1 MIMKRI
7 LNILMMLA
15 VTICSANAQTAKLVL
30 DKTASVLSNKGGV
43 TANFSITGKNIGTT
57 SGKISVKGR
66 MFQATTPQA
75 MVWFNG
81 KTQWTYMKSQQEV
94 NVSNPTEAELQAIN
108 PYNFINIYKKG
119 YSYTMKTVSAGY
131 EVHLKATDAK
141 RQIQEMYI
149 TVNKSTYA
157 PSQVKMRQGKKW
169 TTINVSSLKKAN
181 LSNSVFTFPSKD
193 YPNAEVIDLR

>member
-1 MIMKRI
+1 
-7 LNILMMLA
+7 MMLA

-181 LSNSVFTFPSKD
+181 LSSSVFTFPSKD

>member
-1 MIMKRI
+1 
-7 LNILMMLA
+7 MMLA
-15 VTICSANAQTAKLVL
+15 LAVLSANSQTAKQVL
-30 DKTASVLSNKGGV
+30 DKTAAALSNKGGV
-43 TANFSITGKNIGTT
+43 TASFSITGKNIGTT

-75 MVWFNG
+75 IIWFNG
-81 KTQWTYMKSQQEV
+81 KTQWTYMKNQQEV

-119 YSYTMKTVSAGY
+119 YTYTMKTVGAGY
-131 EVHLKATDAK
+131 EVHLKATDTK

-149 TVNKSTYA
+149 TVNKSSYT

-169 TTINVSSLKKAN
+169 TTINVSSLKKSN
-181 LSNSVFTFPSKD
+181 LASSLFTFPAKD

>member
-7 LNILMMLA
+7 LNILVMLA
-15 VTICSANAQTAKLVL
+15 VTICSANAQTAKQVL

>member
-1 MIMKRI
+1 
-7 LNILMMLA
+7 MLA
-15 VTICSANAQTAKLVL
+15 VTICSANAQTAKQVL

-181 LSNSVFTFPSKD
+181 LSSSVFTFPSKD

>member
-1 MIMKRI
+1 
-7 LNILMMLA
+7 MMLA

-94 NVSNPTEAELQAIN
+94 NVSNPTEAERQAIN

>member
-1 MIMKRI
+1 
-7 LNILMMLA
+7 MLA
-15 VTICSANAQTAKLVL
+15 VTICSANAQTAKQVL

-43 TANFSITGKNIGTT
+43 TANFSITGKNIATT
-57 SGKISVKGR
+57 SAKISVKGR

>member
-7 LNILMMLA
+7 LNILVMLA
-15 VTICSANAQTAKLVL
+15 VTICSANAQTAKQVL

-181 LSNSVFTFPSKD
+181 LSSSVFTFPSKD

>member
-1 MIMKRI
+1 
-7 LNILMMLA
+7 MMLA
-15 VTICSANAQTAKLVL
+15 VTICSANAQTAKQVL

-181 LSNSVFTFPSKD
+181 LSSSVFTFPSKD

>member
-7 LNILMMLA
+7 LNILVMLA

-43 TANFSITGKNIGTT
+43 TAKFSITGKNIGTT

-181 LSNSVFTFPSKD
+181 LSSSVFTFPSKD

>member
-1 MIMKRI
+1 MKRI

-181 LSNSVFTFPSKD
+181 LSSSVFTFPSKD

>member
-1 MIMKRI
+1 
-7 LNILMMLA
+7 MLA
-15 VTICSANAQTAKLVL
+15 VTICSANAQTAKQVL

>member
-7 LNILMMLA
+7 LNILLMLA
-15 VTICSANAQTAKLVL
+15 VTLCSANAQTAKQVL
-30 DKTASVLSNKGGV
+30 DKTAAALSNKGGV
-43 TANFSITGKNIGTT
+43 TASFTVTGKNIPAI

-66 MFQATTPQA
+66 MFHASTPQA
-75 MVWFNG
+75 IVWFNG

-94 NVSNPTEAELQAIN
+94 NVSTPTEAQLQSVN

-131 EVHLKATDAK
+131 EVHLKATDSK

-157 PSQVKMRQGKKW
+157 PSQVKMRQGTKW
-169 TTINVSSLKKAN
+169 TTITISSLKKAN
-181 LSNSVFTFPSKD
+181 LPNSVFTFPAKD
-193 YPNAEVIDLR
+193 YPNAEVVDLR

>member
-7 LNILMMLA
+7 LNILVMLA

-181 LSNSVFTFPSKD
+181 LSSSVFTFPSKD

>member
-1 MIMKRI
+1 
-7 LNILMMLA
+7 MLA
-15 VTICSANAQTAKLVL
+15 VTICSANAQTAKQVL

-157 PSQVKMRQGKKW
+157 PSQVKMRQAKRW

>member
-108 PYNFINIYKKG
+108 PYNFINIYRKG
-119 YSYTMKTVSAGY
+119 YSYTMKTVSAG
-131 EVHLKATDAK
+131 
-141 RQIQEMYI
+141 
-149 TVNKSTYA
+149 
-157 PSQVKMRQGKKW
+157 
-169 TTINVSSLKKAN
+169 
-181 LSNSVFTFPSKD
+181 
-193 YPNAEVIDLR
+193 

>member
-1 MIMKRI
+1 MIAI
-7 LNILMMLA
+7 G
-15 VTICSANAQTAKLVL
+15 SSAQTAKQVL
-30 DKTASVLSNKGGV
+30 DKTAAALSNKGGV
-43 TANFSITGKNIGTT
+43 TANFTVTGKSIGST
-57 SGKISVKGR
+57 SGRISVKGR

-75 MVWFNG
+75 IIWFNG
-81 KTQWTYMKSQQEV
+81 KTQWTYMKSQEEV
-94 NVSNPTEAELQAIN
+94 NVSNPTEAQLQAIN

>member
-7 LNILMMLA
+7 LNILVMLA
-15 VTICSANAQTAKLVL
+15 VTICSANAQTAKQVL

-193 YPNAEVIDLR
+193 YPNAEVVDLR

>member
-1 MIMKRI
+1 
-7 LNILMMLA
+7 MMLA

-43 TANFSITGKNIGTT
+43 TAKFSITGKNIGTT

-181 LSNSVFTFPSKD
+181 LSSSVFTFPSKD

>member
-1 MIMKRI
+1 MV
-7 LNILMMLA
+7 MLA
-15 VTICSANAQTAKLVL
+15 VTICSANAQTAKQVL

>member
-1 MIMKRI
+1 
-7 LNILMMLA
+7 MMLA
-15 VTICSANAQTAKLVL
+15 LAVLSANSQTAKQVL
-30 DKTASVLSNKGGV
+30 DKTAAALSNKRGV
-43 TANFSITGKNIGTT
+43 TASFSITGKNIGTT

-75 MVWFNG
+75 IVWFNG
-81 KTQWTYMKSQQEV
+81 KTQWTYMKNQQEV

-119 YSYTMKTVSAGY
+119 YTYTMKTVGAGY
-131 EVHLKATDAK
+131 EVHLKATDTK

-149 TVNKSTYA
+149 TVNKSSYT

-169 TTINVSSLKKAN
+169 TTINVSSLKKSN
-181 LSNSVFTFPSKD
+181 LANSVFTFPAKD

>member
-1 MIMKRI
+1 
-7 LNILMMLA
+7 MMLA

-66 MFQATTPQA
+66 MFQASTPQA

-181 LSNSVFTFPSKD
+181 LSSSVFTFPSKD